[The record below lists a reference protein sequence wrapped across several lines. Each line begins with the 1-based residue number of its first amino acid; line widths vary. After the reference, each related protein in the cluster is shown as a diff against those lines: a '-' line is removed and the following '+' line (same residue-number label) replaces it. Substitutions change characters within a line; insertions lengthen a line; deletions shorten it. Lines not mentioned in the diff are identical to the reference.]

1 MNDQDVLKD
10 MMRKAETILVAGHVR
25 PDGDCVGACAAMWHY
40 IRHHFPEKPVDVYL
54 ETLPERFTFLDTE
67 QKIFSA
73 QIREKIY
80 DLFIVVDSSSSDR
93 LGDAEALFT
102 QAKQTVCIDHHISNQ
117 NYADVNIV
125 RPGVSAAC
133 EVLYELMGED
143 ALIPEIATALY
154 VGIICDSGV
163 FRYASTS
170 ARTMEIAGTLM
181 ETGIPF
187 PKLIDRCV
195 SERSHTQT
203 RLLGEALFNSEL
215 LLRGKCIV
223 SVVSRKM
230 MEAHAALT
238 EDIEG
243 IVEQLRVV
251 RGAEAAILLHEIDEE
266 KYKISLRSG
275 GHVDMSRIALFFG
288 GGGHKNAAGCTL
300 TGSARDVISRIVEQI
315 EVQME

>member
-1 MNDQDVLKD
+1 MNELKD
-10 MMRKAETILVAGHVR
+10 IIRNAETILVAGHVR
-25 PDGDCVGACAAMWHY
+25 PDGDCVGSCVAVWHY
-40 IRHHFPEKPVDVYL
+40 IHHNFPEKSVEVYL
-54 ETLPERFTFLDTE
+54 ETLPERFDFLDAE
-67 QKIFSA
+67 QSIFST
-73 QIREKIY
+73 QVQTKRY

-93 LGDAEALFT
+93 LGDAEQVFM

-117 NYADVNIV
+117 NYADTNFVM
-125 RPGVSAAC
+125 PGGCATC

-163 FRYASTS
+163 FRYSSTS
-170 ARTMEIAGTLM
+170 ARTMEIAGKLM
-181 ETGIPF
+181 QIGIPF

-195 SERSHTQT
+195 SERTYTQT
-203 RLLGEALFNSEL
+203 RLLGETLLNSRLVLE
-215 LLRGKCIV
+215 GKCIV
-223 SVVSRKM
+223 AVVSRQM

-251 RGAEAAILLHEIDEE
+251 RGTEAAILLHEIDEQM
-266 KYKISLRSG
+266 YKVSLRSG
-275 GHVDMSRIALFFG
+275 GKIDLSQIAVFFG

-300 TGSARDVISRIVEQI
+300 MGSAQEVIHRITEQI
-315 EVQME
+315 EVQMEW